1 MSTTPLQKPARAF
14 LEPQSRAGVS
24 PACVGEA
31 DAILALARSW
41 GRRDA
46 CSRGE
51 KGKKTCTHDNLG
63 TLGREYCARKRCRRC
78 ALPPQSMTLAGS
90 RRGLVCAI
98 SVQRRFPF
106 FLSANFSAIIS
117 FISRDLRLPP
127 ADCCRLTSRFSIFI
141 SFSRNHAPFSAK
153 PLFPGESIRTRL
165 NLSWGKG
172 SEPNRQIII
181 R

>member
-24 PACVGEA
+24 PARVGGA

-90 RRGLVCAI
+90 RCRLVCAI
-98 SVQRRFPF
+98 YVQRPFPI
-106 FLSANFSAIIS
+106 FLSANFSVIIS
-117 FISRDLRLPP
+117 VPGSVKWMAAVMDAPVPPSFHYGATRRRRKAGFIGIWRKCL
-127 ADCCRLTSRFSIFI
+127 
-141 SFSRNHAPFSAK
+141 
-153 PLFPGESIRTRL
+153 
-165 NLSWGKG
+165 
-172 SEPNRQIII
+172 
-181 R
+181 